1 MRIPVQTPSDLG
13 VVIRALRKSAAV
25 RQDDLAAS
33 VGVSKQFASD
43 VEHGKP
49 TAQVGLLMKVLEE
62 LGGRLE
68 VEVPDHLQPMVAE
81 LQQRFVAQ
89 QGKHQKRSRRATRA
103 TCATDPDQPG
113 EDR

>member
-1 MRIPVQTPSDLG
+1 MRVPIHNPAELG
-13 VVIRALRKSAAV
+13 VVIRALRKSAGV

-33 VGVSKQFASD
+33 VGVSKQFATD

-68 VEVPDHLQPMVAE
+68 VEVPDSVKAAIDE
-81 LQQRFVAQ
+81 VNARFVAQ
-89 QGKHQKRSRRATRA
+89 DGKHQKRRHRNAAADATRRK
-103 TCATDPDQPG
+103 D

>member
-1 MRIPVQTPSDLG
+1 MRVPIQHPTELG
-13 VVIRALRKSAAV
+13 VVIRALRKSAGV

-68 VEVPDHLQPMVAE
+68 VEVPDHLRPMIAE
-81 LQQRFVAQ
+81 LQERFVAQ
-89 QGKHQKRSRRATRA
+89 QGKHQKRARRATSAEPR
-103 TCATDPDQPG
+103 D